1 MKKFTIL
8 FLIFLCLSFNTMG
21 IKPAAAFGENTFKQ
35 GVYTLSQLN
44 ILPDKLYDV
53 TNTSSEEGALV
64 LVYDENEVEQQVIR
78 LKPGG
83 ASFNLVPMKP
93 GYKVVIL
100 GDVSEVFISPRKTNQ

>member
-8 FLIFLCLSFNTMG
+8 FLIFLCLSLNTTG
-21 IKPAAAFGENTFKQ
+21 IKPAAAFRENTFKQ

-83 ASFNLVPMKP
+83 ASFNLVLMKP